1 MRYVTILALFLTLTT
16 LTACVTDGQN
26 TYSEA
31 DVGRE
36 TQVEFGRIVRAR
48 EVKVQ
53 GQNTGTGSVVG
64 ATGLGLA
71 GSQIG
76 NGSGSVAGAIG
87 GVVLGAIIGGMA
99 EQQMQKRKGI
109 EYTITK
115 RSGKTVTIVQNIQ
128 KDDAPLRKGDRVMI
142 QTTGSYMRVL
152 PADDLPEKVKK
163 PKDIKVYE

>member
-1 MRYVTILALFLTLTT
+1 MRYVALFSIFLTLAG
-16 LTACVTDGQN
+16 LTGCVTDGQN

-71 GSQIG
+71 GAQIG

-87 GVVLGAIIGGMA
+87 GVVLGAIIGGVA

-128 KDDAPLRKGDRVMI
+128 KDDTPLRKGERVMI

-163 PKDIKVYE
+163 PKDIKVED

>member
-1 MRYVTILALFLTLTT
+1 MRYVALFSILLTLAG
-16 LTACVTDGQN
+16 LTGCVTDGQN

-64 ATGLGLA
+64 ATAGGLA
-71 GSQIG
+71 GSAIG
-76 NGSGSVAGAIG
+76 KGDGSVAGIIG
-87 GVVLGAIIGGMA
+87 GVVIGAIIGGVA
-99 EQQMQKRKGI
+99 EQQARNRKGI

-128 KDDAPLRKGDRVMI
+128 KDDTPLRKGDRVMI